1 LKGTIDQLRNSNE
14 HIDVDNDGFITSED
28 CDDYY
33 LAINPGARE
42 IPCTSIDEDCNPA
55 TLDDDLD
62 QDGFL
67 LADDCDDTDA
77 DINPDAIDIPDNDI
91 DEDCNGSDF
100 TSSIQSLLFTYL
112 KIYPNPATDFL
123 YIEAGRL
130 SSYSTSIYNTQ
141 GQSVIDL
148 KNTTT
153 IDVSNLTKGI
163 YFLHIEEVNSS
174 VELIQKIVI
183 H

>member
-14 HIDVDNDGFITSED
+14 HFDVDNDGFITSED

-91 DEDCNGSDF
+91 DVDCDRSDF
-100 TSSIQSLLFTYL
+100 TNSIQSLLLPT
-112 KIYPNPATDFL
+112 
-123 YIEAGRL
+123 
-130 SSYSTSIYNTQ
+130 
-141 GQSVIDL
+141 
-148 KNTTT
+148 
-153 IDVSNLTKGI
+153 
-163 YFLHIEEVNSS
+163 
-174 VELIQKIVI
+174 
-183 H
+183 